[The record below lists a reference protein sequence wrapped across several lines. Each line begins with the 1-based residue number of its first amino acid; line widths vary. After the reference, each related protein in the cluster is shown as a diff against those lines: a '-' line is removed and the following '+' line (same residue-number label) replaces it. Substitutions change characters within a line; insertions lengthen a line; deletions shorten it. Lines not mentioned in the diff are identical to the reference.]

1 MCKNRAKVF
10 RQSTARVGFEY
21 RSGAGACAGWG
32 WCLSCASDPRDVCP
46 LGVCW
51 GCRAGGAVRG
61 RGARQAGGGLGL
73 SGGWESPRAT
83 LWGWGAP
90 LHYTTQTPANSQS
103 LKSASQ
109 YKSISL
115 RCRFANATSTQR
127 QCSRLFA
134 GIWQDW
140 HRFGRILAE
149 FWQNFGRTLA
159 EKETT
164 CKNCAK
170 MTGKWQK

>member
-10 RQSTARVGFEY
+10 HQSTARVGFEY
-21 RSGAGACAGWG
+21 RSGAGACVGWG

-46 LGVCW
+46 LGLRW

-73 SGGWESPRAT
+73 MGGWESPRAT

-90 LHYTTQTPANSQS
+90 LHYTTQTPISRQS
-103 LKSASQ
+103 LKSEGQ
-109 YKSISL
+109 YKSILL
-115 RCRFANATSTQR
+115 RCRFANATSTLR
-127 QCSRLFA
+127 KRPLLFA

-140 HRFGRILAE
+140 QVFGRILAG
-149 FWQNFGRTLA
+149 FWQDFGRILVQ
-159 EKETT
+159 KKTT

-170 MTGKWQK
+170 MTGKWQE